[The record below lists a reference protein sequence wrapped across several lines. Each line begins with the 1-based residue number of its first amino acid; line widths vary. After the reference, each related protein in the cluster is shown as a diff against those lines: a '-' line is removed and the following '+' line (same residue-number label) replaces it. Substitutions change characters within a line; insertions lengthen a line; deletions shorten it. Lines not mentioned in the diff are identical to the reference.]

1 MAQIIEQKTNIRSA
15 IQKFRKIIKEASFE
29 NEVLQW
35 AFPNG
40 EKANLKTYKLNT
52 RYGTLGV
59 GIPKDQWNTRVPH
72 LFTLSLNAST
82 ISPDVEIN
90 IPLTLDRRVSG
101 VYVKKGDDIWLCS
114 RGMFTAYRGKIKRE
128 LTFAHFDKWLL
139 DVDDASKTAYIIPI
153 AALTS
158 PDIANQI
165 ANFVL
170 SVNELKEKYKNED
183 IEEVSPT
190 NSVWNNSL
198 EYEGK
203 KTKNSAEKATEYEY
217 LHGPLCNDLQRQLEQ
232 IISKKGISV
241 AKNINIDVALT
252 KNDKAIA
259 IFEVKTSCSLSEQLY
274 KGIGQ
279 LLSYKHYYGTS
290 KTNLFLVVPSIDSDK
305 KRLSALMDDVGIRLV
320 ESKKNGF
327 FLSNGNELNEFLRKQ
342 KIV

>member
-1 MAQIIEQKTNIRSA
+1 MAQIIEQETNIRSA

-40 EKANLKTYKLNT
+40 EKANLGTYKLNT

-59 GIPKDQWNTRVPH
+59 GIPKEQWNTRVPH

-101 VYVKKGDDIWLCS
+101 VYVKKGADIWLCS

-139 DVDDASKTAYIIPI
+139 DVDDAEKTAYIIPI

-190 NSVWNNSL
+190 NSIWNNSL

-203 KTKNSAEKATEYEY
+203 KTKNSAEIETEYEY
-217 LHGPLCNDLQRQLEQ
+217 LHGPLCNDLQRQLEK
-232 IISKKGISV
+232 IISKRGQSV

-252 KNDKAIA
+252 ENNKAIA
-259 IFEVKTSCSLSEQLY
+259 IFEVKTSCSLSAQLY

-279 LLSYKHYYGTS
+279 LLSYKHYYGKSETE
-290 KTNLFLVVPSIDSDK
+290 LFLVVPSIESNRK
-305 KRLSALMDDVGIRLV
+305 KLCVLMDDLGIHLV
-320 ESKKNGF
+320 ESKKKGF
-327 FLSNGNELNEFLRKQ
+327 FLSNGSELNEFLRKQ